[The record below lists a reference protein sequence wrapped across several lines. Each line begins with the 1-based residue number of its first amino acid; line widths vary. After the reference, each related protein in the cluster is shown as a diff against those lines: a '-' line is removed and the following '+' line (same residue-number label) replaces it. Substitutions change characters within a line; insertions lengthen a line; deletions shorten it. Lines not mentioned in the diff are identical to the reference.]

1 LSMSSIYVPDLLRG
15 HLPIGTPK
23 LAFKLSLLVFCGHF
37 FTLQALGN
45 LNDITRRDKEKTCN

>member
-1 LSMSSIYVPDLLRG
+1 MSSIYVPDLLRG

-23 LAFKLSLLVFCGHF
+23 LALKFSLLVFCGHF